1 MRTVNVFNFTLC
13 LKKRD
18 NYAHFMCLDSILMD
32 TNTNTF
38 RLRMRMNPARRL
50 IIYIIDNDNYETKS
64 TDYSIT
70 ISYLNNII

>member
-1 MRTVNVFNFTLC
+1 
-13 LKKRD
+13 
-18 NYAHFMCLDSILMD
+18 MCLDSILMD

-70 ISYLNNII
+70 ISYLKNIK